1 MRFRRRSAVLFP
13 RPFYRCVLGLA
24 ALLLLAACPAQP
36 LGQAA
41 LSSSTL
47 PLMPLPWSVQPTAG
61 RMPVDSNFFVAIQG
75 VPSKRLRSAVKR
87 AIQRISQRSGATLRL
102 CHDKSCQG
110 NLLISADTIG
120 QGIQSTS
127 EDESYSLDIDSN
139 RARLHAHTEVGA
151 IRGLETVVQ
160 LLDAEADGF
169 FLPAVHIDDRPRFPW
184 RGLLIDPARHWL
196 SVDVVKRLL
205 DGMAAVKLNV
215 LHWHLSDDQG
225 FRVESRVFPRLHQM
239 GSDGQYYRQ
248 SEIREIVAYAHDRGI
263 RVVPEFDMPGH
274 SHSWFIGYPQLAS
287 APGPYEFKY
296 YLGGDSVP
304 MDVTRESTYEFIDK
318 FVAQMAALF
327 PDKYWHIGGD
337 EVDATPWDANPA
349 IAAFKKRHGMKDNA
363 ALQVYFNQRL
373 VRILQKH
380 GKRMMGWDE
389 IINPDLPKNIVVQS
403 WRGQETLALTAKQG
417 YDSILSA
424 PYYLDKMFP
433 TATYYAGDPLPAE
446 SALSA
451 AEATH
456 VLGGEVCVWGELVS
470 EENIESR
477 TWPYAAAVAE
487 RLWSPREVNDV
498 PGMYRRL
505 DIVSL
510 RLEEA
515 GSFHMTNMDAMLRR
529 AAGGDL
535 PPLVRD
541 FIELLQPLRLGL
553 RQELSRP
560 IQLTPLTRLGDIV
573 VADPPEARKFAA
585 QVDALVKGNPSTPLC
600 APRSGSS
607 STNGSNEV
615 NHSSLAD
622 HAPLF
627 REAEATSGDLSELAS
642 AGEEALLFRNR
653 IRATHLLDGKAE
665 SASWSRQPNPKV
677 WWA

>member
-1 MRFRRRSAVLFP
+1 
-13 RPFYRCVLGLA
+13 
-24 ALLLLAACPAQP
+24 
-36 LGQAA
+36 
-41 LSSSTL
+41 
-47 PLMPLPWSVQPTAG
+47 
-61 RMPVDSNFFVAIQG
+61 
-75 VPSKRLRSAVKR
+75 
-87 AIQRISQRSGATLRL
+87 
-102 CHDKSCQG
+102 
-110 NLLISADTIG
+110 
-120 QGIQSTS
+120 
-127 EDESYSLDIDSN
+127 
-139 RARLHAHTEVGA
+139 
-151 IRGLETVVQ
+151 
-160 LLDAEADGF
+160 
-169 FLPAVHIDDRPRFPW
+169 
-184 RGLLIDPARHWL
+184 
-196 SVDVVKRLL
+196 
-205 DGMAAVKLNV
+205 
-215 LHWHLSDDQG
+215 
-225 FRVESRVFPRLHQM
+225 M
-239 GSDGQYYRQ
+239 GSDGRYYRQ

-274 SHSWFIGYPQLAS
+274 SHSWLIGYPQLAS

-318 FVAQMAALF
+318 FVAEMAALF

-389 IINPDLPKNIVVQS
+389 IINPDLPKKIVVQS
-403 WRGQETLALTAKQG
+403 WRGQETLALAARQG

-424 PYYLDKMFP
+424 PYYLDKMLP

-487 RLWSPREVNDV
+487 RLWSPREANDV

-515 GSFHMTNMDAMLRR
+515 GSFHKTNMDAMLRR
-529 AAGGDL
+529 TAGGDL

-560 IQLTPLTRLGDIV
+560 DQLIPLTRLGDIV

-585 QVDALVKGNPSTPLC
+585 QIHALVKGNAVDPALRAALRQQFEKWKQVKSTI
-600 APRSGSS
+600 AA
-607 STNGSNEV
+607 
-615 NHSSLAD
+615 LAD

-627 REAEATSGDLSELAS
+627 RDAEATSGDLSELAS
-642 AGEEALLFRNR
+642 AGEEALSFLETGSAPPTSWMEKQKALMEQAAKPKGLVRLAILDAMGELFN
-653 IRATHLLDGKAE
+653 AAE
-665 SASWSRQPNPKV
+665 MTAKTPANQ
-677 WWA
+677 